1 MKDEFG
7 TPWSEET
14 ITLRHQGQTYAI
26 NVFGMALGFHH
37 ARGYSG
43 GCDAVYLISQRAL
56 LQVAVRKG
64 KMYMFQF
71 KGEPE
76 RSGYYGE
83 SSRITDHVIHA
94 HPECEVSAGFT
105 YVGDDTWC
113 DATLPHFDFKWPDRY
128 KKVQAFDYEKIYAEA
143 FPSPE
148 EIGDEPK

>member
-1 MKDEFG
+1 MKNEFG
-7 TPWSEET
+7 TPWREET
-14 ITLRHQGQTYAI
+14 ITIRHQGETYAI

-37 ARGYSG
+37 VRGSSG
-43 GCDAVYLISQRAL
+43 GCDVVYLISQRAL
-56 LQVAVRKG
+56 LQVAVRNG

-71 KGEPE
+71 KWEPE
-76 RSGYYGE
+76 LSGYRGE
-83 SSRITDHVIHA
+83 LDRITSYVIGA

-113 DATLPHFDFKWPDRY
+113 DATLPHFDFKWPDGYR
-128 KKVQAFDYEKIYAEA
+128 KVQAYEYEKIHAEA